1 LAERRNAAI
10 AGPAGATQDEV
21 RRHNVSTL
29 LRYVHVHG
37 PTSRAELTA
46 AMQLNRS
53 TIGALTADLVGSG
66 LVREELPA
74 RGAGAGAGRPSLVVV
89 PRSERVYVLAFD
101 IGVDYLI
108 AARVG
113 LGGAILDRRELYRP
127 RGDYALDDVAAH
139 LGRFTGEMLTRAA
152 PDAICVGVGAAI
164 AGVVRDAD
172 GLVRFA
178 PNLGWVDAPLGETLD
193 TVIGQYGIHAP
204 VVVGN
209 DADFGALAEHVRGAA
224 AGATDAVY
232 LTGEVGV
239 GAGIIVGGEPLR
251 GAGGY
256 GGELGHMVVNPAGR
270 LCRCGARGCWE
281 TEIGEKA
288 ILDAA
293 GHPDGPRSTVPA
305 VVAAAAGGDARAVAA
320 IRHVGEW
327 LGIGVGNLVNIFN
340 PEVVVFG
347 GLLRDILPAVE
358 PQLRTTLRT
367 SGLVAPREQVRLVV
381 PGLGPD
387 STLVGAA
394 ERAFG
399 PLLNDPPG
407 ALAPLMADVPAP
419 QTGGW

>member
-1 LAERRNAAI
+1 MSSVH
-10 AGPAGATQDEV
+10 AGATQDEV

-37 PTSRAELTA
+37 PTSRAELTT

-53 TIGALTADLVGSG
+53 TIGAITTDLSQAG

-74 RGAGAGAGRPSLVVV
+74 RAAGTGAGRPSLVVV
-89 PRSERVYVLAFD
+89 PQSERVYVLAFD

-113 LGGAILDRRELYRP
+113 LGGAVLDRRELYRP

-139 LGRFTGEMLTRAA
+139 LARFTGEMLTRTA
-152 PDAICVGVGAAI
+152 PDAVCVGIGAAV
-164 AGVVRDAD
+164 AGAVRAAD

-178 PNLGWVDAPLGETLD
+178 PNLGWVDEPLGARLASVGAD
-193 TVIGQYGIHAP
+193 FGIHAP
-204 VVVGN
+204 IAVGN

-239 GAGIIVGGEPLR
+239 GAGVIVGGVPLR

-305 VVAAAAGGDARAVAA
+305 VVAAAAGGDPRAAAA

-347 GLLRDILPAVE
+347 GLLRDVLPAVDA
-358 PQLRTTLRT
+358 QLHMMLRTT
-367 SGLVAPREQVRLVV
+367 GLSAPREQVRLMS
-381 PGLGPD
+381 PGLGAD
-387 STLVGAA
+387 STLLGAA
-394 ERAFG
+394 EQAFA
-399 PLLNDPPG
+399 PLLDDAPGTLAALVPPH
-407 ALAPLMADVPAP
+407 ASSIATLD
-419 QTGGW
+419 

>member
-1 LAERRNAAI
+1 MA
-10 AGPAGATQDEV
+10 AGPGGSTQDEV

-37 PTSRAELTA
+37 PTSRAELTS

-53 TIGALTADLVGSG
+53 TIGTLTADLAGAG

-74 RGAGAGAGRPSLVVV
+74 RIAGAGAGRPSLVVW
-89 PRSERVYVLAFD
+89 PRPEQVYVLAFD

-113 LGGAILDRRELYRP
+113 LGGSVLDRRELYRP
-127 RGDYALDDVAAH
+127 RGDYAMDDVVAH
-139 LGRFTGEMLTRAA
+139 LCRFNTEMSARAEA
-152 PDAICVGVGAAI
+152 DSVCVGVGAAI
-164 AGVVRDAD
+164 AGAVRESD
-172 GLVRFA
+172 GMVRFA
-178 PNLGWVDAPLGETLD
+178 PNLGWVDEPLGAALAEGLG
-193 TVIGQYGIHAP
+193 GQGVRAQ
-204 VVVGN
+204 VAVGN
-209 DADFGALAEHVRGAA
+209 DADLGALAEHVRGAA
-224 AGATDAVY
+224 AGSSDAVY
-232 LTGEVGV
+232 LAGEVGV

-251 GAGGY
+251 GHGGY

-305 VVAAAAGGDARAVAA
+305 VVAAAAGGDPRAQAA
-320 IRHVGEW
+320 LRHVGEW
-327 LGIGVGNLVNIFN
+327 LAIGVGNLVNVFN
-340 PEVVVFG
+340 PEVVIFG
-347 GLLRDILPAVE
+347 GLLRDLFPAVE
-358 PQLRTTLRT
+358 LQLSTMLRTV
-367 SGLVAPREQVRLVV
+367 GLHAPREQVRLAA
-381 PGLGPD
+381 PGLGAD

-399 PLLNDPPG
+399 PLLFDPPG
-407 ALAPLMADVPAP
+407 TLATLA
-419 QTGGW
+419 

>member
-1 LAERRNAAI
+1 MA
-10 AGPAGATQDEV
+10 AGPGGSTQDEV

-37 PTSRAELTA
+37 PTSRAELTS

-53 TIGALTADLVGSG
+53 TIGTLTADLAGAG

-74 RGAGAGAGRPSLVVV
+74 RTAGAGAGRPSLVVW
-89 PRSERVYVLAFD
+89 PRPEQVYVLAFD

-113 LGGAILDRRELYRP
+113 LGGSILDRRELYRP
-127 RGDYALDDVAAH
+127 RGDYAMDDVVAH
-139 LGRFTGEMLTRAA
+139 LCRFTTEMSARAEA
-152 PDAICVGVGAAI
+152 GSVCVGVGAAI
-164 AGVVRDAD
+164 AGVVRESD
-172 GLVRFA
+172 GMVRFA
-178 PNLGWVDAPLGETLD
+178 PNLGWIDEPLGRALAEGLGRQG
-193 TVIGQYGIHAP
+193 VRAR
-204 VVVGN
+204 VAVGN
-209 DADFGALAEHVRGAA
+209 DSDLGALAEHVRGAA

-251 GAGGY
+251 GHGGY

-305 VVAAAAGGDARAVAA
+305 VVAAAAGGDPRALAA
-320 IRHVGEW
+320 VRHVGEW
-327 LGIGVGNLVNIFN
+327 LAIGVGNLVNIFN
-340 PEVVVFG
+340 PEVVIFG
-347 GLLRDILPAVE
+347 GLLRDLFPAVE
-358 PQLRTTLRT
+358 QQLSSTLRT
-367 SGLVAPREQVRLVV
+367 VGLSAPREQVRLTA
-381 PGLGPD
+381 PGLGAD

-399 PLLNDPPG
+399 PLLFDPPG
-407 ALAPLMADVPAP
+407 TLALLA
-419 QTGGW
+419 

>member
-1 LAERRNAAI
+1 MV
-10 AGPAGATQDEV
+10 AGPGGSTQDEV

-37 PTSRAELTA
+37 PTSRAELTN

-53 TIGALTADLVGSG
+53 TIGTLTADLAGAG

-74 RGAGAGAGRPSLVVV
+74 RTAGGGAGRPSLVVW
-89 PRSERVYVLAFD
+89 PRPEQIYVLAFD

-127 RGDYALDDVAAH
+127 RGDYAMDDIVVH
-139 LGRFTGEMLTRAA
+139 LCRFTTEMSARAEA
-152 PDAICVGVGAAI
+152 GAVCVGVGAAI
-164 AGVVRDAD
+164 AGVVRESD

-178 PNLGWVDAPLGETLD
+178 PNLGWVDEPLGEALAEGLGRQG
-193 TVIGQYGIHAP
+193 VRAQ

-209 DADFGALAEHVRGAA
+209 DADLGALAEHVRGAA
-224 AGATDAVY
+224 AGSSDAVY
-232 LTGEVGV
+232 LAGEVGV
-239 GAGIIVGGEPLR
+239 GAGVIVGGEPLR
-251 GAGGY
+251 GHGGY

-305 VVAAAAGGDARAVAA
+305 VVSAAAGGDPRAVAA
-320 IRHVGEW
+320 LRHVGAW
-327 LGIGVGNLVNIFN
+327 LSIGVRNLVNIFN
-340 PEVVVFG
+340 PEVVIFG
-347 GLLRDILPAVE
+347 GLLRDLFPAVE
-358 PQLRTTLRT
+358 HQMRGTLT
-367 SGLVAPREQVRLVV
+367 NIGLSAPREQVRLSV
-381 PGLGPD
+381 PGLGAD

-394 ERAFG
+394 ELAFA
-399 PLLNDPPG
+399 PLLFDPPG
-407 ALAPLMADVPAP
+407 TLATLV
-419 QTGGW
+419 

>member
-1 LAERRNAAI
+1 MA
-10 AGPAGATQDEV
+10 AGPGGSTQDEV

-37 PTSRAELTA
+37 PTSRAELTS

-53 TIGALTADLVGSG
+53 TIGTLTADLAGAG

-74 RGAGAGAGRPSLVVV
+74 RTAGAGAGRPSLVVW
-89 PRSERVYVLAFD
+89 PRPEQVYVLAFD

-108 AARVG
+108 ASRVG
-113 LGGAILDRRELYRP
+113 LGGSILDRRELYRP
-127 RGDYALDDVAAH
+127 RGDYAMDDVVNH
-139 LGRFTGEMLTRAA
+139 LCRFTTEMSARAE
-152 PDAICVGVGAAI
+152 PGSVCVGVGAAI
-164 AGVVRDAD
+164 AGVVRESD

-178 PNLGWVDAPLGETLD
+178 PNLGWVDEPLGSALAEGLGRQG
-193 TVIGQYGIHAP
+193 VRAR
-204 VVVGN
+204 VAVGN
-209 DADFGALAEHVRGAA
+209 DADLGALAEHVRGAA

-232 LTGEVGV
+232 LAGEVGV

-251 GAGGY
+251 GHGGY

-270 LCRCGARGCWE
+270 LCRCGSRGCWE

-305 VVAAAAGGDARAVAA
+305 VVAAASGGDSRALAA
-320 IRHVGEW
+320 VRHVGEW
-327 LGIGVGNLVNIFN
+327 LAIGVGNLVNIFN
-340 PEVVVFG
+340 PEVVIFG
-347 GLLRDILPAVE
+347 GLLRDLFPAVE
-358 PQLRTTLRT
+358 QQLSGTMRTV
-367 SGLVAPREQVRLVV
+367 GLSAPREQVRLTA
-381 PGLGPD
+381 PGLGAD

-399 PLLNDPPG
+399 PLLFDPPG
-407 ALAPLMADVPAP
+407 TLALLV
-419 QTGGW
+419 

>member
-1 LAERRNAAI
+1 MA
-10 AGPAGATQDEV
+10 AGPGGSTQDEV

-37 PTSRAELTA
+37 PTSRAELTS

-53 TIGALTADLVGSG
+53 TIGTLTADLAGAG

-74 RGAGAGAGRPSLVVV
+74 RTAGAGAGRPSLVVW
-89 PRSERVYVLAFD
+89 PRPEQVYVLAFD

-127 RGDYALDDVAAH
+127 RGDYAMDDVVTH
-139 LGRFTGEMLTRAA
+139 LCRFTTEMSARAE
-152 PDAICVGVGAAI
+152 PGSVCVGVGAAI
-164 AGVVRDAD
+164 AGVVREGD

-178 PNLGWVDAPLGETLD
+178 PNLGWVDEPLGEALAEGLGRQG
-193 TVIGQYGIHAP
+193 VRAR
-204 VVVGN
+204 VAVGN
-209 DADFGALAEHVRGAA
+209 DADLGALAEHVRGAA
-224 AGATDAVY
+224 AGSTDAVY

-251 GAGGY
+251 GHGGY

-305 VVAAAAGGDARAVAA
+305 VVAAAAGGDPRAAA
-320 IRHVGEW
+320 ALRHVGEW
-327 LGIGVGNLVNIFN
+327 LAIGVGNLVNIFN
-340 PEVVVFG
+340 PEVVIFG
-347 GLLRDILPAVE
+347 GLLRDLFPAVE
-358 PQLRTTLRT
+358 QQLRGTLGT
-367 SGLVAPREQVRLVV
+367 VGLAAPREQVRLTA
-381 PGLGPD
+381 PGLGAD

-399 PLLNDPPG
+399 PLLFDPPG
-407 ALAPLMADVPAP
+407 TLATLV
-419 QTGGW
+419 

>member
-1 LAERRNAAI
+1 MA
-10 AGPAGATQDEV
+10 AGPGGSTQDEV

-37 PTSRAELTA
+37 PTSRAELTS

-53 TIGALTADLVGSG
+53 TIGTLTADLAGAG

-74 RGAGAGAGRPSLVVV
+74 RTAGAGAGRPSLVVW
-89 PRSERVYVLAFD
+89 PRPEQVYVLAFD

-113 LGGAILDRRELYRP
+113 LGGSILDRRELYRP
-127 RGDYALDDVAAH
+127 RGDYAMDDVVAH
-139 LGRFTGEMLTRAA
+139 LCRFTGEMSARAEA
-152 PDAICVGVGAAI
+152 GSVCVGVGAAI
-164 AGVVRDAD
+164 AGVVRESDS
-172 GLVRFA
+172 LVRFA
-178 PNLGWVDAPLGETLD
+178 PNLGWVDEPLGEALAEGLGRLG
-193 TVIGQYGIHAP
+193 VRGR

-209 DADFGALAEHVRGAA
+209 DSDLGALAEHVRGAA

-251 GAGGY
+251 GHGGY

-293 GHPDGPRSTVPA
+293 GHPDGPRSTVQA
-305 VVAAAAGGDARAVAA
+305 VVAAAAGGDPRALAA
-320 IRHVGEW
+320 LRHVGEW
-327 LGIGVGNLVNIFN
+327 LAIGVGNLVNIFN
-340 PEVVVFG
+340 PEVVIFG
-347 GLLRDILPAVE
+347 GLLRDLFPAVE
-358 PQLRTTLRT
+358 QQLSSTLRT
-367 SGLVAPREQVRLVV
+367 VGLHAPREQVRLTA
-381 PGLGPD
+381 PGLGAD

-394 ERAFG
+394 ERAFA
-399 PLLNDPPG
+399 PLLFDPPG
-407 ALAPLMADVPAP
+407 TLADLV
-419 QTGGW
+419 

>member
-1 LAERRNAAI
+1 VTEKRGSVLG

-21 RRHNVSTL
+21 RRRNLSTV

-37 PTSRAELTA
+37 PTSRAELTG

-53 TIGALTADLVGSG
+53 TIGALTAELVNAG
-66 LVREELPA
+66 LVREELPT
-74 RGAGAGAGRPSLVVV
+74 RQAGGGAGRPSLVVV
-89 PRSERVYVLAFD
+89 PRSERVYVFAFD

-113 LGGAILDRRELYRP
+113 LGGAVLDRRELYRP
-127 RGDYALDDVAAH
+127 RGDYALDDIVAH
-139 LGRFTGEMLTRAA
+139 LSRFSGEMLARTALGST
-152 PDAICVGVGAAI
+152 CVGIGAAV
-164 AGVVRDAD
+164 AGVVRERD

-178 PNLGWVDAPLGETLD
+178 PNLDWVDEPLGGALSAALAD
-193 TVIGQYGIHAP
+193 YGIDAP
-204 VVVGN
+204 VAVGN
-209 DADFGALAEHVRGAA
+209 DADLGALAEHVRGAA
-224 AGATDAVY
+224 AGSTDAVY

-239 GAGIIVGGEPLR
+239 GAGIIVGDQPLR
-251 GAGGY
+251 GHSGY
-256 GGELGHMVVNPAGR
+256 AGELGHTVVNPAGR

-305 VVAAAAGGDARAVAA
+305 VVAAAAGGDPRAAAA

-327 LGIGVGNLVNIFN
+327 LALGVGNLVNIFN
-340 PEVVVFG
+340 PEVVIFG
-347 GLLRDILPAVE
+347 GLLRDILPAVDD
-358 PQLRTTLRT
+358 QLRDMLRT
-367 SGLVAPREQVRLVV
+367 SGPVAPREQVRLTA

-394 ERAFG
+394 ELAFG
-399 PLLNDPPG
+399 ALLGDPLGDSTRNTPVKI
-407 ALAPLMADVPAP
+407 M
-419 QTGGW
+419 

>member
-1 LAERRNAAI
+1 MSGAH
-10 AGPAGATQDEV
+10 AGATQDEV
-21 RRHNVSTL
+21 RRHNLSTL

-46 AMQLNRS
+46 TMQLNRS
-53 TIGALTADLVGSG
+53 TIGALTSDLAGSG

-152 PDAICVGVGAAI
+152 ADALCVGVGAAI
-164 AGVVRDAD
+164 AGVVRDTD

-178 PNLGWVDAPLGETLD
+178 PNMGWVDAPLGETLSA
-193 TVIGQYGIHAP
+193 VLGQHGIHAP
-204 VVVGN
+204 VAIGN
-209 DADFGALAEHVRGAA
+209 DADLGALAEHVRGAA

-232 LTGEVGV
+232 LAGEVGV
-239 GAGIIVGGEPLR
+239 GGGIIVGGEPLR

-305 VVAAAAGGDARAVAA
+305 VVAAAAGGDARAIAA

-347 GLLRDILPAVE
+347 GLLRDMLPAVE
-358 PQLRTTLRT
+358 SQLRAMLRT
-367 SGLVAPREQVRLVV
+367 SGLVAPREQVRLVA

-399 PLLNDPPG
+399 HLLSDPPG
-407 ALAPLMADVPAP
+407 ALALLVAGLPAA
-419 QTGGW
+419 QAGGW